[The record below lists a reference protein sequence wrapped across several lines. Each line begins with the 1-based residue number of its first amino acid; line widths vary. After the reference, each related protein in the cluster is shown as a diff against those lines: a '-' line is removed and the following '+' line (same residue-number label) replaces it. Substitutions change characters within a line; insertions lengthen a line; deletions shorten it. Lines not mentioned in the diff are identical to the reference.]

1 MADEH
6 TMWSKTLLDGFVRG
20 MKKKPSD
27 EWIKEQTKELAE
39 RGISVDYVFKVLCK
53 EASDDVADR
62 FLNVVGGS
70 PAARRRGARKKGF
83 LSSLFSK
90 LFGR

>member
-6 TMWSKTLLDGFVRG
+6 TMWSKTLLDGFISG

-27 EWIKEQTKELAE
+27 AWIKEQAKELAE
-39 RGISVDYVFKVLCK
+39 RGISVDYVFKMLCR
-53 EASDDVADR
+53 EIGDDAGDR
-62 FLNVVGGS
+62 FLNVMGRSRPGK
-70 PAARRRGARKKGF
+70 RGARKKG
-83 LSSLFSK
+83 LFGGLIGK